1 MATASGRK
9 STTAASRSVR
19 SRREGHQNGNI
30 GVGFVGAGN
39 YASSMLLPHLMK
51 ESEIDL
57 AHVATRRSLSAVNAQ
72 RKFEF
77 RDAGTDLE
85 AVLEDPS
92 VDAVFIVTR
101 HSSHADLTCR
111 ALEAGKAVFV
121 EKPLALTLSE
131 LERILE
137 TVDETG
143 NDRLMVGF
151 NRRFSPLL
159 VEMRARFGQPAEPT
173 NARYLVN
180 AGRLGSDSWYR
191 DSEVEGSRFVGE
203 GGHFVDTM
211 SWWIGSDPV
220 EVTAMAAGGPDEMQM
235 SLRYGDGSLATITYL
250 TSSHRRFPKETFEV
264 SSGGRTARL
273 DNFKRTTVWAGPRT
287 RVRRHLGPPD
297 KGQSV
302 EIKAFLEAVRTGG
315 PMPISLHSLVT
326 TTRATLAVAAVNVAS
341 GTPAQ
346 V

>member
-1 MATASGRK
+1 M
-9 STTAASRSVR
+9 
-19 SRREGHQNGNI
+19 
-30 GVGFVGAGN
+30 GFVGAGN
-39 YASSMLLPHLMK
+39 YASSMLLPHLVK
-51 ESEIDL
+51 EPGIDL

-72 RKFEF
+72 RKFKF

-85 AVLEDPS
+85 AVLEDTS

-121 EKPLALTLSE
+121 EKPLALTLGE
-131 LERILE
+131 LERILA

-143 NDRLMVGF
+143 NDRVMVGF

-159 VEMRARFGQPAEPT
+159 VEMRARFGQPTEPT

-211 SWWIGSDPV
+211 SWWIGS
-220 EVTAMAAGGPDEMQM
+220 
-235 SLRYGDGSLATITYL
+235 
-250 TSSHRRFPKETFEV
+250 
-264 SSGGRTARL
+264 
-273 DNFKRTTVWAGPRT
+273 
-287 RVRRHLGPPD
+287 
-297 KGQSV
+297 
-302 EIKAFLEAVRTGG
+302 
-315 PMPISLHSLVT
+315 
-326 TTRATLAVAAVNVAS
+326 
-341 GTPAQ
+341 
-346 V
+346 